1 MLTSSAFRI
10 RRQAWKAVD
19 PQLGGPTTITAQKIP
34 NTRKESPKVQLHKST
49 NDAKSKEYEAVNL
62 AKQAKKVW
70 QKYKLYHDREK
81 ITPTKS
87 NRFHYS
93 KKLLG
98 GN

>member
-49 NDAKSKEYEAVNL
+49 NYAKSKE
-62 AKQAKKVW
+62 
-70 QKYKLYHDREK
+70 
-81 ITPTKS
+81 
-87 NRFHYS
+87 
-93 KKLLG
+93 
-98 GN
+98 